1 MKLYVDDIR
10 RCPDGW
16 ELARSITEAIRILA
30 TQDVTEISLDHDIA
44 HYKQV
49 GEAGLSVAF
58 DCNETYEAVA
68 WYIALMPLDRKPV
81 VRIHTANPAGEQKMK
96 AILNML

>member
-1 MKLYVDDIR
+1 MKLFIDDIR

-16 ELARSITEAIRILA
+16 HLCRTITEAIRILA
-30 TQDVTEISLDHDIA
+30 TMDVSEVSLDHDIA
-44 HYKQV
+44 HYKQI

-68 WYIALMPLDRKPV
+68 WYIALMPTDRRPV
-81 VRIHTANPAGEQKMK
+81 VTFHTANPDGEKKMK
-96 AILNML
+96 AILGI

>member
-1 MKLYVDDIR
+1 MRLYVDDIR

-16 ELARSITEAIRILA
+16 HLVRSVTEAIRILA
-30 TQDVTEISLDHDIA
+30 TMEVEEISLDHDIA

-68 WYIALMPLDRKPV
+68 WYLALMPSDKRPIIH
-81 VRIHTANPAGEQKMK
+81 IHTANPVGEEKMR
-96 AILNML
+96 AILGL